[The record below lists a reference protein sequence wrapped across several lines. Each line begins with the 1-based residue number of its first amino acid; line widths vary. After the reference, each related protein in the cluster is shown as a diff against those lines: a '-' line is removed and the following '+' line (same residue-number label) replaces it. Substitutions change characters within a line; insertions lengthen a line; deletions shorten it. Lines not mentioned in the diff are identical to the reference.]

1 MIFKNSKIYDI
12 LKWFTMVGLPA
23 ITTLWLTLASIW
35 QFPYAEPIGASLGA
49 ITVFLGAILGI
60 SSITYAK
67 TNEEKKVLL
76 ENYTKEIKAELNK
89 NDLEQD
95 IYK

>member
-1 MIFKNSKIYDI
+1 MIFKNSKVYDF

-35 QFPYAEPIGASLGA
+35 NFPYAEPIGATLGA

-67 TNEEKKVLL
+67 ANAIKEEPVAKKVLN
-76 ENYTKEIKAELNK
+76 E
-89 NDLEQD
+89 
-95 IYK
+95 

>member
-1 MIFKNSKIYDI
+1 MFFKNSVYDF

-35 QFPYAEPIGASLGA
+35 NFPYAEPIGATLGA

-67 TNEEKKVLL
+67 ANAIKEEPVVKKVLN
-76 ENYTKEIKAELNK
+76 E
-89 NDLEQD
+89 
-95 IYK
+95 